1 VLGLDCARAGGLT
14 MARPAELIAIAV
26 RNLEREVPALGPL
39 KLVVRL
45 ELRGRGDVQVFRVRL
60 PGPEVTKGEPE
71 DARVEVILLRSLF
84 NQLVE
89 KGKLRQW
96 RDAYESGQIKVAGDP
111 EIQKLIGTVIDR
123 HMARARIKKAH

>member
-1 VLGLDCARAGGLT
+1 
-14 MARPAELIAIAV
+14 MARPAELIAVAV

-60 PGPEVTKGEPE
+60 PGPEVTKGEPD
-71 DARVEVILLRSLF
+71 DARVEVILPRSHF

-89 KGKLRQW
+89 KGKLQHW
-96 RDAYESGQIKVAGDP
+96 CDAYESGQMRVGGDP
-111 EIQKLIGTVIDR
+111 EIQKLIGTVIER
-123 HMARARIKKAH
+123 HLARTRMKKAH

>member
-1 VLGLDCARAGGLT
+1 

-71 DARVEVILLRSLF
+71 DARVEVILPRSHF

-89 KGKLRQW
+89 KGKLRHW
-96 RDAYESGQIKVAGDP
+96 RDAYESGQVKVAGDP
-111 EIQKLIGTVIDR
+111 EIQKLIGTVIER
-123 HMARARIKKAH
+123 HMARTRIKKAH

>member
-1 VLGLDCARAGGLT
+1 

-71 DARVEVILLRSLF
+71 DARVEVVLPRSLF

-96 RDAYESGQIKVAGDP
+96 RDAYESGQIRVAGDP